1 MDDATGEFLRNKV
14 DQLLEIMSDLPAQ
27 ALPERGSPADR
38 LVKLASELLSKANE
52 LDGRGLSRRSRT
64 STNH

>member
-14 DQLLEIMSDLPAQ
+14 DQLLEIMGDLQAQ
-27 ALPERGSPADR
+27 ALPQRGSPADR

-52 LDGRGLSRRSRT
+52 LDGRGLSPRGRPGS
-64 STNH
+64 NH